1 MFGRRSFRPAFL
13 AVGARAPWGPS
24 RLGRRPTRRV
34 ALTGFHASETI
45 ATEKGGPKDRS
56 RTAKS
61 VGAEAAERLES
72 TSQAGQKWIEGGT
85 SPALRAGEG
94 EDRGRWRGARWRTP
108 WSGSGPARWT
118 VAERPWGG
126 TSRGVRPGARSA
138 EAREGSKRIPRRAEP
153 EEKKRRARPPGVLDG
168 GGHARDVPRFREGRA
183 SEALSSAM
191 PEPVE
196 RSSVS
201 SWWRVAHNASSFP
214 PPLWGSGHGIAEVSQ
229 DPETQGVAAK
239 GYALFGV
246 GSALGAATERDPHRI
261 GLGRCQRTK
270 RAEVRWRAAGRRLH
284 FDSPKAKPGP
294 AAAPRLA
301 RGGPGLGRAPGQIY
315 IQQLSELL

>member
-1 MFGRRSFRPAFL
+1 
-13 AVGARAPWGPS
+13 
-24 RLGRRPTRRV
+24 
-34 ALTGFHASETI
+34 
-45 ATEKGGPKDRS
+45 
-56 RTAKS
+56 
-61 VGAEAAERLES
+61 
-72 TSQAGQKWIEGGT
+72 
-85 SPALRAGEG
+85 
-94 EDRGRWRGARWRTP
+94 
-108 WSGSGPARWT
+108 
-118 VAERPWGG
+118 
-126 TSRGVRPGARSA
+126 
-138 EAREGSKRIPRRAEP
+138 
-153 EEKKRRARPPGVLDG
+153 
-168 GGHARDVPRFREGRA
+168 
-183 SEALSSAM
+183 M

-315 IQQLSELL
+315 IQQLSELLYSLSSCTVTPGLPEPDPVAETAARSRRDVDDFVAEALEGRPCRGKSLLRERPSATSALPAKSPGRRASSRSSRAGELYR